1 MKNNAYEIKPLIGF
15 GELKFG
21 ADPSDVENYMGEPEE
36 IEDLPGEA
44 DESDAEVWNYWKS
57 GHTVFFEKDYKGK
70 FTSFETDNSE
80 SVLFGEKLFE
90 LNEMQLT
97 ELMQNNG
104 FKELDTEDE
113 EWGERRVSFSD
124 AVMDFYF
131 EDDKLISASWGVM
144 IDLDSDQA
152 KWPE

>member
-1 MKNNAYEIKPLIGF
+1 MDNKLEIRPLVGF

-21 ADPSDVENYMGEPEE
+21 AEHSDVENYLGEPQE

-44 DESDAEVWNYWKS
+44 DESDAEVWNFWDE
-57 GHTVFFEKDYKGK
+57 GHTVFFEKDMNNKC
-70 FTSFETDNSE
+70 TCFETDNE
-80 SVLFGEKLFE
+80 EAILFGKNVFD
-90 LNEMQLT
+90 LNEQQIT
-97 ELMQNNG
+97 ELMQANG

-113 EWGERRVSFSD
+113 EWGERRISFSD

-131 EDDKLISASWGVM
+131 EEDQLISVSWGVM
-144 IDLDSDQA
+144 IDLEANEA